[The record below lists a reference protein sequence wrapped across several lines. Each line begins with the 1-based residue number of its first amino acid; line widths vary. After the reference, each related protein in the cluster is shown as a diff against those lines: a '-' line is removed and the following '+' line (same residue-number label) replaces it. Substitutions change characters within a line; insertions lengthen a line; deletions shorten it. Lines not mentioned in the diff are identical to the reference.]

1 MSKKYLLAGFLL
13 IAFLLSSC
21 DRLYNSVPV
30 AATSNP
36 GDTFADDGS
45 LTMEAIKTKV
55 AAQSQGTA
63 VPNDLTAA
71 AMTVI
76 ALNGTAITPQTL
88 ITFTPTPII
97 GGQLTTVPVETT
109 PAAVCTPSACA
120 AGQTLICPS
129 GNCSGGCGMVC
140 AVVTSTFTPIPQGAV
155 PSTWTLHQGEF
166 PYCIARRFN
175 LDPEYLLSYP
185 GNEWTYGSPYST
197 GEVLV
202 IPPASDSRRGPFP
215 GERALRAHPAGTTY
229 TVTGYNDTNLYAVAC
244 LFGDV
249 NPDALAQLNG
259 LSVGATL
266 NVGQVIK
273 IQ

>member
-1 MSKKYLLAGFLL
+1 MTKKYLLAGILL
-13 IAFLLSSC
+13 ISILLSAC
-21 DRLYNSVPV
+21 NRPYEGAAV

-36 GDTFADDGS
+36 DEAFADDGA
-45 LTMEAIKTKV
+45 LTMEAIKTKS

-63 VPNDLTAA
+63 LPNDLTAA
-71 AMTVI
+71 VLTVT
-76 ALNGTAITPQTL
+76 ALNGTAVTPQTL
-88 ITFTPTPII
+88 ITFTSTPII
-97 GGQLTTVPVETT
+97 GGQLTTVPSNT

-140 AVVTSTFTPIPQGAV
+140 AVVTSTFTPLPQGV
-155 PSTWTLHQGEF
+155 TPSSWTLHAGEF

-175 LDPEYLLSYP
+175 LNPEYLLSYP
-185 GNEWTYGSPYST
+185 GNEWTYGAPYFA

-202 IPPASDSRRGPFP
+202 IPPASDANRGPFP
-215 GERALRAHPAGTTY
+215 GTRALRAHPAGTTY
-229 TVTGYNDTNLYAVAC
+229 TVTGNDDTNLYAVAC

-249 NPDALAQLNG
+249 DPNVLAQING
-259 LSVGATL
+259 LSLGASL

-273 IQ
+273 IQQ